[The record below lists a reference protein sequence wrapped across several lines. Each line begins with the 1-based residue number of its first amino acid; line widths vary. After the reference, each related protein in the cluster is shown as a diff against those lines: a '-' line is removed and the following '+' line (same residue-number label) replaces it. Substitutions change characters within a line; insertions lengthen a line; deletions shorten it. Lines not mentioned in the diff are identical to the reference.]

1 MTAEKK
7 EKYDKTRSSCV
18 TPLSNKRLWLFRI
31 IAAVVVPILFIGGLE
46 LVLRLFNVGYDTHA
60 FIERRVN
67 GRTLC
72 FNNLKFGW
80 RFFPHNISRD
90 FSGLVFDAK
99 KPPNTYRIFVL
110 GESAA
115 QGIPDGAYSFGRI
128 LEVMLNDRCPE
139 THFEVIVAA
148 MVAINSHAV
157 LEIAKDCAKYN
168 PDLFIVY
175 LGNNEVVGP
184 FGPGTVFSSMSP
196 SLSLIRASITLKS
209 TRIGQLV
216 ESILSLVRRGS
227 VPRRWGGLA
236 MFLDKQVR
244 YDSPLM
250 KLVYS
255 YFEKN
260 LSDICAI
267 ANRAA
272 APVIVSTIG
281 CNLKDCPPFASLHK
295 PALVETEKQK
305 WQQLYDQGIV
315 YETAADYNQ
324 AIQNYLA
331 ATQIDDTFADIHFRL
346 GRCYWLTADYQ
357 AAREHYL
364 KARLYDT
371 LRFRADDRINEI
383 IRSVSQLRAKEGIY
397 LVDAALKLEKNSPH
411 STPGEELIYEHVHF
425 NFSGN
430 YILAQAF
437 FEKILNLIPHSV
449 KQKQSPVLS
458 EEQCAERLAYTG
470 ADHYYLLAQIK
481 QMCSIPPF
489 TNQLYYDEFIK
500 KINQQMDLWKTYLQ
514 PPLFQEVLDKY
525 RAVLKARPDDWM
537 LCLRYGVILEQN
549 KDAESWKAAEIQLQK
564 AMQLCPYN
572 ETTYLDLAKNLHRQG
587 KLSQAIEILHR
598 LLDLK
603 PNSVM
608 GHYELFKIYRDLKDY
623 KQVIR
628 HLSASMSIELLLT
641 PDKFYTTLADA
652 YFLSGNT
659 NKAVKILS
667 KCVKTY
673 PEKDTAQAHA
683 SLGYYLGKQGNYK
696 RALEESLLAA
706 KIDPNCEKEKG
717 YKEYISFLEAKVKLK

>member
-1 MTAEKK
+1 
-7 EKYDKTRSSCV
+7 
-18 TPLSNKRLWLFRI
+18 
-31 IAAVVVPILFIGGLE
+31 
-46 LVLRLFNVGYDTHA
+46 
-60 FIERRVN
+60 
-67 GRTLC
+67 
-72 FNNLKFGW
+72 
-80 RFFPHNISRD
+80 
-90 FSGLVFDAK
+90 
-99 KPPNTYRIFVL
+99 
-110 GESAA
+110 
-115 QGIPDGAYSFGRI
+115 
-128 LEVMLNDRCPE
+128 
-139 THFEVIVAA
+139 
-148 MVAINSHAV
+148 
-157 LEIAKDCAKYN
+157 
-168 PDLFIVY
+168 
-175 LGNNEVVGP
+175 
-184 FGPGTVFSSMSP
+184 
-196 SLSLIRASITLKS
+196 
-209 TRIGQLV
+209 
-216 ESILSLVRRGS
+216 
-227 VPRRWGGLA
+227 

-305 WQQLYDQGIV
+305 WQQLYNQGIV

-324 AIQNYLA
+324 AIKNYLTA
-331 ATQIDDTFADIHFRL
+331 AEIDDTFADLHFRL

-383 IRSVSQLRAKEGIY
+383 IRSVSQLRAKDGIY
-397 LVDAALKLEKNSPH
+397 LVDGADSLEKNGPH
-411 STPGEELIYEHVHF
+411 RTPGEELFYEHVHL

-430 YILAQAF
+430 YVLAAAF
-437 FEKILNLIPHSV
+437 FERIQNLIPPSV

-470 ADHYYLLAQIK
+470 ADRYDLLTQIK
-481 QMCSIPPF
+481 QMCSEPPF
-489 TNQLYYDEFIK
+489 SNQLYHDEFIK
-500 KINQQMDLWKTYLQ
+500 KINQQIDLWKTYLK
-514 PPLFQEVLDKY
+514 PPLVQEALDQY
-525 RAVLKARPDDWM
+525 QAAIKARPDDWV

-549 KDAESWKAAEIQLQK
+549 KSAEYWKTAEIQLQK
-564 AMQLCPYN
+564 AIQLCPYN
-572 ETTYLDLAKNLHRQG
+572 DAIYLALGKNLHRQG
-587 KLSQAIEILHR
+587 KLSQAIEILRR

-603 PNSVM
+603 PNSAM
-608 GHYELFKIYRDLKDY
+608 GHYELAKIYQDLKDY
-623 KQVIR
+623 KQFIR
-628 HLSASMSIELLLT
+628 HLSASMSIEPVLR
-641 PDKFYTTLADA
+641 PDKFYASLAEA

-659 NKAVKILS
+659 NKAVQILS
-667 KCVKTY
+667 KFVKTY
-673 PEKDTAQAHA
+673 PEKGTAQARA
-683 SLGYYLGKQGNYK
+683 YLGYLLGIQGNYK